1 MKYIFLFLPLLCACQ
16 KAAPQPEIS
25 GHVLWEHDL
34 SALPNTV
41 VNIIGDDSTYQRTAD
56 ADGYWSCEVGPGS
69 YMVIPY
75 LRCDP
80 MNGIDT
86 SDADRI
92 QQHLVGNPLPT
103 KWKIFASD
111 VNRNLNTTSFDCY
124 IVQAAC
130 LGNEQARQIIGGW
143 WTFCPAN
150 FNPPMFDGYA
160 VPNYPEGRE
169 VVVSE
174 DNVPGVDFVGFRRGD
189 VNGSAKK
196 F

>member
-1 MKYIFLFLPLLCACQ
+1 MKYLFLFLPLLCACQ
-16 KAAPQPEIS
+16 KAPQPEIS
-25 GHVLWEHDL
+25 GHILWEHDL
-34 SALPNTV
+34 TGLPNTV
-41 VNIIGDDSTYQRTAD
+41 VNIIGDDTTYQRTAD
-56 ADGYWSCEVGPGS
+56 ATGAWSCPVEPGS
-69 YMVIPY
+69 YMILPY

-86 SDADRI
+86 ADADLI

-111 VNRNLNTTSFDCY
+111 VNRSTETTAHDCY
-124 IVQAAC
+124 IIQAAT

-160 VPNYPEGRE
+160 VPNYPEGRT
-169 VVVSE
+169 VVVG
-174 DNVPGVDFVGFRRGD
+174 DDDVTGVDFIGFRRGD

-196 F
+196 